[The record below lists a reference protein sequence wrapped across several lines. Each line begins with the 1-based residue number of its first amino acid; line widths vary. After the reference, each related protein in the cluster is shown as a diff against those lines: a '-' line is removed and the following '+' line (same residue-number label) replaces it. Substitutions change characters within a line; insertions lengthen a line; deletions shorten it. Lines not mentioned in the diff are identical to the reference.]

1 MRRIATAARPD
12 LANNANIACA
22 LYCSGSR
29 FGARPPVEQ
38 AQESWS
44 VGDVDL
50 DNSGILFIHFDSS
63 VMVFESAVAFTAS
76 RTRYSRHATRI
87 SSE

>member
-1 MRRIATAARPD
+1 MSRIATAARPD

-22 LYCSGSR
+22 VYCSGSR
-29 FGARPPVEQ
+29 FGAGSPVEQ
-38 AQESWS
+38 AEDSWS

-50 DNSGILFIHFDSS
+50 NNTAFLFIHFDNS
-63 VMVFESAVAFTAS
+63 VMVLESAVALTAS
-76 RTRYSRHATRI
+76 RTKYSRHATRI